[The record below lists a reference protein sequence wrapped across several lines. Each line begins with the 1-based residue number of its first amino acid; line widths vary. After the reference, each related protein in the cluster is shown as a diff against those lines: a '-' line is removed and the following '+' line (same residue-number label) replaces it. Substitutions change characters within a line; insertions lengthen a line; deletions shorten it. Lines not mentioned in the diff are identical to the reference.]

1 MAEGDSLGKDKTSP
15 REGQSHRDAPDK
27 PIPDSTRWWILANVS
42 VGTFMAV
49 LDGSIANVA
58 LPSIS
63 GSLHV
68 PLHVVQ
74 WVVTAYLLTI
84 SALLP
89 IVGKISDLFGKT
101 RIYNIGF
108 ILFAAGSALC
118 ALAGSIP
125 ILISMRVLQAIG
137 ASFLMANSQ
146 AIVAQ
151 TFPTKER
158 GRALGIVG
166 TVVSVGSLAGPAIG
180 GVLIGSFGWPS
191 IFWVNVPIGVL
202 GFFAAL
208 KVLPKSAGL
217 QKKEPFDYPGSVL
230 FMAGMILLL
239 YTVSN
244 AQTWGWSSPVSIGGM
259 VGALLFLLLF
269 YFREKRTRFPMLDLS
284 LYRIRPFSMGT
295 TAALLSFVSLFCT
308 NIMMPF
314 YMQNALHFSPQLT
327 GYTMAA
333 YPLTMAVVAPFSGWL
348 SDKIG
353 PMILTT
359 AGLFLN
365 ALGFVSLNMLGL
377 HAGVW
382 TIALHMA
389 VFGIGQGMFQS
400 PNNSSIMGSVPRS
413 KLGIAGGY
421 NALVRNVG
429 MVLGIALSVSLFS
442 YRLQS
447 LTGRPEIYG
456 NQTAQPEAFMGAL
469 HTVFWAAAVVCLLG
483 VAFSFVRKPR
493 SQALAS

>member
-1 MAEGDSLGKDKTSP
+1 MTQQHDSAHHQGGPAGAFGEAAT
-15 REGQSHRDAPDK
+15 APD
-27 PIPDSTRWWILANVS
+27 PARWWVLANVS

-63 GSLHV
+63 ASLHV
-68 PLHVVQ
+68 PLHLVQ

-89 IVGKISDLFGKT
+89 IVGKVSDLFGKT

-108 ILFAAGSALC
+108 LLFAIGSAFC
-118 ALAGSIP
+118 ALAGSMP
-125 ILISMRVLQAIG
+125 MLIATRVLQAVG

-151 TFPTKER
+151 RFPSNER
-158 GRALGIVG
+158 GRAMGITG
-166 TVVSVGSLAGPAIG
+166 TMVSVGSLAGPVIG
-180 GVLIGSFGWPS
+180 GVLIGAFGWPS
-191 IFWVNVPIGVL
+191 IFWVNVPIGII

-208 KVLPKSAGL
+208 KVLPKTPRGAIE
-217 QKKEPFDYPGSVL
+217 EPFDYVGSIL
-230 FMAGMILLL
+230 FVAGMVLLL

-244 AQTWGWSSPVSIGGM
+244 AQTWGWSSALSLIGLG
-259 VGALLFLLLF
+259 GAIVLLVLF
-269 YFREKRTRFPMLDLS
+269 YVRERLTRFPMLDFS
-284 LYRIRPFSMGT
+284 LYRIRAFSMGT

-333 YPLTMAVVAPFSGWL
+333 YPLTMAIVAPLSGWL
-348 SDKIG
+348 SDRTG
-353 PMILTT
+353 PMVLTT
-359 AGLFLN
+359 VGLFLN
-365 ALGFVSLNMLGL
+365 ALGFVSLNMLSL
-377 HAGVW
+377 RAGVW
-382 TIALHMA
+382 VIALHMA

-413 KLGIAGGY
+413 KLGLAGGI

-442 YRLQS
+442 YRLQV
-447 LTGRPEIYG
+447 LTGRPEVYG
-456 NQTAQPEAFMGAL
+456 GPSGQPEAFMGAL

-493 SQALAS
+493 SQVVAS

>member
-1 MAEGDSLGKDKTSP
+1 MANEDSVGMTGSAQNQGAEDRTSQTP
-15 REGQSHRDAPDK
+15 ADPA
-27 PIPDSTRWWILANVS
+27 RWWILANVS

-101 RIYNIGF
+101 RIYNLGF
-108 ILFAAGSALC
+108 ILFAIGSALC
-118 ALAGSIP
+118 ALAGNMP
-125 ILISMRVLQAIG
+125 VLIGTRVLQAIG

-151 TFPTKER
+151 IFPATER
-158 GRALGIVG
+158 GRAMGITG
-166 TVVSVGSLAGPAIG
+166 TMVSVGSLAGPAIG

-191 IFWVNVPIGVL
+191 IFWVNVPIGIV
-202 GFFAAL
+202 GFLAAL
-208 KVLPKSAGL
+208 KVLPKGSGV

-230 FMAGMILLL
+230 FMAGMVALL

-244 AQTWGWSSPVSIGGM
+244 AQTWGWTSLASVAGL
-259 VGALLFLLLF
+259 VGAAILLLLF
-269 YFREKRTRFPMLDLS
+269 YFRERLAKFPMLDLS

-333 YPLTMAVVAPFSGWL
+333 YPLTMAVVAPLSGWL
-348 SDKIG
+348 SDRIG
-353 PMILTT
+353 PMVLTT
-359 AGLFLN
+359 VGLFLN
-365 ALGFVSLNMLGL
+365 AIGFVSLNMLSL
-377 HAGVW
+377 SAGVW
-382 TIALHMA
+382 LIALHMA

-400 PNNSSIMGSVPRS
+400 PNNASVMGSVPRS
-413 KLGIAGGY
+413 KLGIAGGL

-442 YRLQS
+442 YRLQA
-447 LTGRPEIYG
+447 LTGTSEAYG
-456 NQTAQPEAFMGAL
+456 TYATQPEAFMGAL

-483 VAFSFVRKPR
+483 VGFSFVRKPR
-493 SQALAS
+493 SAALVS